1 MVHADLQNPDYRAWR
16 EFLRGA
22 EGWSREQIRQ
32 YQLREVG
39 RIVKHAYEH
48 TAGYRALYD
57 RAGVGG
63 DSIGSLEDLRKLPFV
78 EKQTIR
84 DDLASFTAPVKER
97 TYVTT
102 GGSTGIP
109 FGFYREP
116 QAFAKELASKAHQY
130 ARIGWQEGDR
140 QFVLRGLPIATP
152 DQMTLVPE
160 FNELR
165 ASSYHLVPE
174 WMERFVQRAWEY
186 RPDWLRCYPSAGHIF
201 ACYLKETGKKFPP
214 LKGILCASE
223 NLYDFQKQLLA
234 EVFRTRVF
242 SHYGHYELAVLAG
255 FCEHKDTYHVLP
267 QYGFAELLDQTGHPV
282 TQPGQMGEV
291 VATSFLMQATPFIR
305 YRTRDFAVL
314 ESEGCPA
321 CGRPY
326 QVWSR
331 IEGRLQEFLV
341 TGAGRHISMTAI
353 NFHDD
358 IFNHIQQFQ
367 FHQRQ
372 KGFATFRYVPKRTCT
387 PVIVEDMKRRL
398 MVKLGDDVELEMK
411 EVPEIPVTG
420 RGKHRFLI
428 QELSLTYGDV

>member
-1 MVHADLQNPDYRAWR
+1 MVHADLQNKDYVAWR
-16 EFLRGA
+16 QFLSDSDR
-22 EGWSREQIRQ
+22 WTRDQIAD
-32 YQLREVG
+32 YQLRELK
-39 RIVKHAYEH
+39 RITRHAYEN
-48 TAGYRALYD
+48 TAGYHALYQE
-57 RAGVGG
+57 AGVHPS
-63 DSIGSLEDLRKLPFV
+63 DIHSLEDFRRLPYVDKEMLRDRLEEF
-78 EKQTIR
+78 
-84 DDLASFTAPVKER
+84 SAPVEGR
-97 TYVTT
+97 THITT

-109 FGFYREP
+109 CGMYRDP
-116 QAFAKELASKAHQY
+116 QCFSKELASKAHQY
-130 ARIGWQEGDR
+130 SRVGWQEGDR
-140 QFVLRGLPIATP
+140 QFVLRGLPVGTP
-152 DQMTLVPE
+152 DHMTLVSE

-165 ASSYHLVPE
+165 CSSYHLMPE

-186 RPDWLRCYPSAGHIF
+186 RPDWLRCYPSSGYIF
-201 ACYLKETGKKFPP
+201 ACFLKERGREFPP

-223 NLYDFQKQLLA
+223 NLYDFQKQLLSD
-234 EVFRTRVF
+234 VFHTRVF

-267 QYGFAELLDQTGHPV
+267 QYGFAELLDQAGQPV

-314 ESEGCPA
+314 AGEESPS

-341 TGAGRHISMTAI
+341 TGTGRHISMTAI

-358 IFNHIQQFQ
+358 IFDHIQQFQ
-367 FHQRQ
+367 FHQRL
-372 KGFATFRYVPKRTCT
+372 KGFATFRFIPKKTCA
-387 PVIVEDMKRRL
+387 PAIVADMKRRL
-398 MVKLGDDVELEMK
+398 LVKLGEDLVLEMN
-411 EVPEIPVTG
+411 EVADIPVTG

>member
-1 MVHADLQNPDYRAWR
+1 MVHADLQNQDYCAWR

-22 EGWSREQIRQ
+22 DGWTREQIRD
-32 YQLREVG
+32 YQLGQAR
-39 RIVKHAYEH
+39 RIIKFAYES
-48 TAGYRALYD
+48 TPGYRRLYD
-57 RAGVGG
+57 QAGVKVGA
-63 DSIGSLEDLRKLPFV
+63 IETLEDVRKLPFV

-84 DDLASFTAPVKER
+84 DDLASFSAPVKER
-97 TYVTT
+97 AQVTT

-116 QAFAKELASKAHQY
+116 QAFARELASKAHQY

-140 QFVLRGLPIATP
+140 QFVFRGLPITTP
-152 DQMTLVPE
+152 DHMTFVPE

-165 ASSYHLVPE
+165 CSSYHLVLE
-174 WMERFVQRAWEY
+174 SMERFLQRAWEY
-186 RPDWLRCYPSAGHIF
+186 RPDWLRCYPSSGHIF
-201 ACYLKETGKKFPP
+201 ASFLKETGREFPP

-223 NLYDFQKQLLA
+223 NLYDFQKELLS
-234 EVFRTRVF
+234 EVFHARVF

-267 QYGFAELLDQTGHPV
+267 QYGFAELLDQQGQPV
-282 TQPGQMGEV
+282 TQAGQMGEV
-291 VATSFLMQATPFIR
+291 VATSFLMHATPFIR
-305 YRTRDFAVL
+305 YRTRDLAVL
-314 ESEGCPA
+314 EGQECPA

-341 TGAGRHISMTAI
+341 TGTDRHISMTAV

-372 KGFATFRYVPKRTCT
+372 KGCATFRYVPKQSCT
-387 PVIVEDMKRRL
+387 PAVVDDMQRRL
-398 MVKLGDDVELEMK
+398 MAKLGEDMALEMEK
-411 EVPEIPVTG
+411 VPDIPVTG

-428 QELSLTYGDV
+428 QELRLTYGDA